1 MKLFVKIIKVWKQKV
16 PSQQKIN
23 MNKLK
28 ILLFWKLQKHK
39 SLIKQINHMIVEY
52 KKNKAAA
59 DRLYLQVL
67 KTT

>member
-16 PSQQKIN
+16 LSQQKID